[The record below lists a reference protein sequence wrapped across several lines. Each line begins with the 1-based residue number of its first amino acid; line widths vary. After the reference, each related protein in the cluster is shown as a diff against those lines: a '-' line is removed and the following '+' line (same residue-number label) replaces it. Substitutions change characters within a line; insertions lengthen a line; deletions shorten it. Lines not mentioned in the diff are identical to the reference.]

1 MSDERLDEVRI
12 VPLESGFIVTRAF
25 RDEYDERDE
34 HRTAEPTL
42 YGALTL
48 AARALGYR
56 GTIEFG
62 SRTVEVPVVGMVPP
76 NLGIASLRESE
87 RLALAERAFDDEE
100 PSLRAF
106 SSGDRL

>member
-42 YGALTL
+42 TGAIGI
-48 AARALGYR
+48 AARALGYH
-56 GTIEFG
+56 GTIEFSQG
-62 SRTVEVPVVGMVPP
+62 PYLRQAVTVPVVDDPAAYAPPGVP
-76 NLGIASLRESE
+76 
-87 RLALAERAFDDEE
+87 FDAEE
-100 PSLRAF
+100 PPLRAGTAKP
-106 SSGDRL
+106 GDKL

>member
-42 YGALTL
+42 TGALGI
-48 AARALGYR
+48 AARALGYH

-62 SRTVEVPVVGMVPP
+62 LPNFTGVINTPYTVTVPVVGMVPP
-76 NLGIASLRESE
+76 NLGIP
-87 RLALAERAFDDEE
+87 FDDEE
-100 PSLRAF
+100 PPLRA
-106 SSGDRL
+106 GTARPDDLL